1 MTPRQ
6 RFVSTALGVLAGVV
20 AGAGVLAVVVAAFA
34 LSFDAIRTVGQAAH
48 IRADWAWMLPVA
60 VDGAMSTAAVCA
72 VVLRRMGR
80 RPVYPWCVVTAGAAV
95 SIVCNGLHAYVGAGA
110 LELPAAWAVGV
121 SAVPPVLLALSV
133 HLLVILAEAVRSEP
147 TVTSENGLRA
157 TESRETRP
165 TPTRTRGKPRRA
177 STRERVAAAA
187 ARTPDATPAQL
198 AARLGVSERTVQRY
212 LPPAPVEASPNGK
225 AT

>member
-1 MTPRQ
+1 MSPRQ
-6 RFVSTALGVLAGVV
+6 RFVSTALGVLAGLV

-34 LSFDAIRTVGQAAH
+34 LSFDAIRTVGRAAH
-48 IRADWAWMLPVA
+48 IRGDWAWMLPVA

-80 RPVYPWCVVTAGAAV
+80 RPVYPWCVVAAGAAV

-133 HLLVILAEAVRSEP
+133 HLLVILAEAVRSAP
-147 TVTSENGLRA
+147 TPTSENGLRA
-157 TESRETRP
+157 TQTAQEA
-165 TPTRTRGKPRRA
+165 RTHIGSRGKPRKATTRDRVRA
-177 STRERVAAAA
+177 AVARMKEPTPAKVAAA
-187 ARTPDATPAQL
+187 
-198 AARLGVSERTVQRY
+198 LGVSERTVTRY
-212 LPPAPVEASPNGK
+212 WPPAPIEVSPNGQ
-225 AT
+225 AS